1 MKNKIKLYTS
11 PSCSHCQALKVYLK
25 SKRIE
30 YQEIDITVDQ
40 DSFSEAVT
48 KSGAMQL
55 PIIEYN
61 EKYISG
67 FNIKE
72 IDNILKNE

>member
-1 MKNKIKLYTS
+1 MKNKLKIYTS
-11 PSCSHCQALKVYLK
+11 PSCSHCQVLKSYLK
-25 SKRIE
+25 SKGIE
-30 YQEIDITVDQ
+30 YQEIDITIDQ

-67 FNIKE
+67 FNIQE
-72 IDNILKNE
+72 INNILK